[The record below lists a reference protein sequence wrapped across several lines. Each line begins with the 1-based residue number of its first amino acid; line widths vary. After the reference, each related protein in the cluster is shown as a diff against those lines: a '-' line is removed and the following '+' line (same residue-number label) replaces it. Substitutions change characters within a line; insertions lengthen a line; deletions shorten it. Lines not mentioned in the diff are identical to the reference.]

1 MKNLL
6 LIVVL
11 AAVLLAAGCTGGNQN
26 PAAPSAP
33 PVTVTATPSPPAAAV
48 TGTVPPA
55 AAGTATPAAR
65 VTTTAAVTAAE
76 TGIPDQD
83 SVTYTNKEF
92 RFAIQIP
99 RCWTASGDYV
109 TTPGGGKKYKVVFD
123 DPTLTSL
130 QYVTITPGSQGL
142 SLDDWDKIFTGQLKT
157 DPSVTI
163 VGEFPA
169 QLDGVT
175 AKKLDVITR
184 LGNTD
189 FESTIMMAVNGDNA
203 YFLEFE
209 SRKDDY
215 LRYSKDA
222 DRMIQTFRFT

>member
-6 LIVVL
+6 LIIVL
-11 AAVLLAAGCTGGNQN
+11 AAVILAAGCTGGNQN
-26 PAAPSAP
+26 PAATPAP
-33 PVTVTATPSPPAAAV
+33 PVTVMATPSPAAAV
-48 TGTVPPA
+48 TGTLPPA
-55 AAGTATPAAR
+55 AAGMAR

-83 SVTYTNKEF
+83 TQTYTNKEF

-130 QYVTITPGSQGL
+130 QYVTITPGSSGL

-184 LGNTD
+184 SGNTD

-209 SRKDDY
+209 SRKGDY
-215 LRYSKDA
+215 PRYSKDA